1 MVNSNEPMSWSSRV
15 KMGTGGG
22 GSSKPPVVPPPA
34 AVPVASKEGTPF
46 SQGGGPGA
54 PASFQGKSMRGNR
67 GSSQVGGYNL
77 ILID

>member
-46 SQGGGPGA
+46 SQGGGPVA

-67 GSSQVGGYNL
+67 GSSQVGRYNL